1 MEESLFRH
9 LLSRHAGSALDRHTL
24 AKGADYLRR
33 GRVRDVWYHNDAAD
47 TGSLLGRVQGSA
59 PLPYTAG
66 IRIHANG
73 SRPRLDTHCTCPLEG
88 ECKHVAAIAL
98 KELGAHTSTDASSNP
113 LGAKPPTLGP
123 WAAWLDAFETPASAP
138 IAPPSGPPARV
149 FGVVMQLDI
158 GVLPF
163 LLATPVWLKP
173 GKRGGFTSPQ
183 PLQQVYAAGDAW
195 QGLTPEQFE
204 HVAQLRMRTQPF
216 ARGGVCKLADARDE
230 PLLETLLREHPC
242 FMDKPSSGRLVLGPQ
257 RSLGWHWHAADDGS
271 QKLVPELADGS
282 AKTRLLRV
290 GGLWYWDA
298 ETHAIGRCD
307 GDPRLVEAALRA
319 PALQPE
325 QVPLLL
331 ARWRDASLAKHLPAP
346 APQGEIE
353 RRKLAPTPV
362 LTLRA
367 FQLRPAGAQTYDAG
381 SARLSFDYDGIRLP
395 LATSTAPERRR
406 QDDRVVE
413 IVRDRASEIAAIERL
428 DELGFI
434 DADLLP
440 GNVRV
445 PRGAL
450 AGGDFVLEHGRG
462 VLAAADQVFALT
474 PRLRDA
480 GFRLESAG
488 DFPFELLEE
497 PDDWYA
503 EVDEESGNAWFDL
516 RLGIDVGG
524 ERVDLLPILHRLLT
538 DPQFPLTPR
547 KGEADDAVW
556 LVPLDARRRVPL
568 PLARLRQL
576 ITPLLEWLQGPTS
589 ATADGTL
596 RLRHAQATVLEE
608 LATQLPW
615 QGAERLRAELER
627 QRAPREPAIEP
638 PGFRAT
644 LRAYQ
649 RDGLAWLGF
658 LADAGLGGILA
669 DDMGLGKTVQV
680 LAHLLAEKQRGR
692 LDQPVLI
699 VAPTS
704 LITNWRD
711 EAQRFAPDLRVLVVH
726 GPARGELHAAIP
738 QHDLVITTYPLL
750 PRDADALIAHEYA
763 LLVLD
768 EAQSIKNANS
778 QAAKIVRKLPA
789 RRRLAMTGTPLEN
802 HLGELWAQFDAVEP
816 GLLGGVRDF
825 TRFYR
830 TPIEKRGDVE
840 RRERLKRRIA
850 PLLLRRRKEDVL
862 DDLPEKTEIL
872 RTVELDGA
880 QRELYETLRLAQHE
894 RVLVEVR
901 RRGLAQSG
909 IVVLDALLK
918 LRQAC
923 CDPRLVKLD
932 GARNV
937 AESAKLDLL
946 LGLVDNLVAE
956 DRRVLI
962 FSQFTEMLGLI
973 GEALDARKL
982 RWQSLTGQTPA
993 RQRGDLVKRFQE
1005 GKLPLFLISL
1015 KAGGVGLNLTAADT
1029 VIHYDPWWNPAVEAQ
1044 ATDRAHRIGQD
1055 KPVFVY
1061 KLICSGTVE
1070 EKIQALQQRKAELA
1084 RAVLEGDGTQGLQFD
1099 ETDLAELFAPM

>member
-9 LLSRHAGSALDRHTL
+9 LLSRHAGAALDRHTL

-33 GRVRDVWYHNDAAD
+33 GRVREVWYHADAVD
-47 TGSLLGRVQGSA
+47 TGSLLGKVQGSA
-59 PLPYTAG
+59 AQPYTAG

-73 SRPRLDTHCTCPLEG
+73 SRPRFDTHCTCPLEG

-98 KELGAHTSTDASSNP
+98 KELGTRTSGDAAAGSAPSQP
-113 LGAKPPTLGP
+113 SLGP
-123 WAAWLDAFETPASAP
+123 WAAWLDAFETPA
-138 IAPPSGPPARV
+138 GPPAVPPASQAERV
-149 FGVVMQLDI
+149 FGIILQLDV
-158 GVLPF
+158 GALPF

-173 GKRGGFTSPQ
+173 GRRGGFTSPQ

-216 ARGGVCKLADARDE
+216 ASGGVCKLADARDE
-230 PLLETLLREHPC
+230 PLLETLLTEHPC
-242 FMDKPSSGRLVLGPQ
+242 FMGKPSNGRVGLGPQ
-257 RSLGWHWHAADDGS
+257 RGLGWHWHAADDGS

-282 AKTRLLRV
+282 ARTRLLRI

-298 ETHAIGRCD
+298 ERNTMGRCD

-367 FQLRPAGAQTYDAG
+367 FPLRPAGAQAYDAG

-395 LATSTAPERRR
+395 LATSTTPERRR
-406 QDDRVVE
+406 QDDRVIE

-462 VLAAADQVFALT
+462 LLAAADQVFALT

-488 DFPFELLEE
+488 EFPFELLEE

-503 EVDEESGNAWFDL
+503 EVDEDSGNAWFDL
-516 RLGIDVGG
+516 RLGIDIGG

-568 PLARLRQL
+568 PLAKLRQL
-576 ITPLLEWLQGPTS
+576 ITPLLEWLQGPAS
-589 ATADGTL
+589 ATVDGTL

-627 QRAPREPAIEP
+627 QRAPREPVIEP

-711 EAQRFAPDLRVLVVH
+711 EARRFAPDLRVLVVH
-726 GPARGELHAAIP
+726 GPARAELHAAIP

-750 PRDADALIAHEYA
+750 PRDADALGAHEYS

-768 EAQSIKNANS
+768 EAQAIKNANS

-816 GLLGGVRDF
+816 GMLGGVRDF

-830 TPIEKRGDVE
+830 TPIEKHGDVE

-862 DDLPEKTEIL
+862 QDLPEKTEIL
-872 RTVELDGA
+872 RSVELDGA

-894 RVLVEVR
+894 RVLAEVR
-901 RRGLAQSG
+901 KRGLAQSG

-923 CDPRLVKLD
+923 CDPRLVKLE
-932 GARNV
+932 GARGV
-937 AESAKLDLL
+937 EESAKLDLL
-946 LGLVDNLVAE
+946 LGLVDNLVSE

-973 GEALDARKL
+973 GDALDARKL

-1084 RAVLEGDGTQGLQFD
+1084 RAVLEGDGSQGLQFD